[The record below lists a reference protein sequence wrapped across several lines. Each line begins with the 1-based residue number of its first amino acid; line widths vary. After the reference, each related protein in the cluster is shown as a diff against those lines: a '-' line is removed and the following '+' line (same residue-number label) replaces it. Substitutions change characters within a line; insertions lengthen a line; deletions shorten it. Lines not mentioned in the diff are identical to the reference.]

1 MSQALLKQQVEE
13 EFDLTRESEQAERM
27 LELLRDKLSSRASVG
42 IFHDKTSVE
51 KKDIFDCGVIEVGVD
66 EISGKMWFTFTG
78 ESVEGI
84 QWVLQ
89 SGPNVHGNDWYFVAK
104 RAKSQMTLHLVFD

>member
-1 MSQALLKQQVEE
+1 MSHALLKQQVEE

-42 IFHDKTSVE
+42 IFHDKISVE
-51 KKDIFDCGVIEVGVD
+51 KKDIFDCGVIEAGID
-66 EISGKMWFTFTG
+66 EVSGKIWFTFTG
-78 ESVEGI
+78 KCVESI

-89 SGPNVHGNDWYFVAK
+89 SGPNTHGNDWYFVAK
-104 RAKSQMTLHLVFD
+104 KAKSQMRFHLVFD